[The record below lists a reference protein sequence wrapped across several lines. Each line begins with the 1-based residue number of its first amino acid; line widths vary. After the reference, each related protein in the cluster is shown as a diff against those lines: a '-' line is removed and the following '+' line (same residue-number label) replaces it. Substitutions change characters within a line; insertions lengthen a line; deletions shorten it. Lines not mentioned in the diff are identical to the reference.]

1 MNAANHPTSLP
12 PPLLTGAALL
22 FWGWQTGFLLM
33 GALLA
38 VLAEGARVTRAQWDL
53 NEEDFNRLWNL
64 TALFFIAAAVLS
76 FTLNDGPEAMGRLL
90 DEQALAATR
99 AAGETSQRTAAS
111 LIQWFPM
118 IFALFLLA
126 HTLSRRGPLPL
137 AVFSLLARKARRA
150 GEAQALADRTVNV
163 GWAYFALCLVS
174 ASINTNEGPG
184 FYAGTALLLAWALA
198 VKRSRRYRLI
208 TWAAVVGLAG
218 GAGYLAQA
226 ELTSLRRFF
235 ENWTP
240 QVTWRPTA
248 RRTSPDHVYTSLG
261 QIGRI
266 KDSGRIVMRVEPKEG
281 TPVPGLLRTASYRY
295 YRSPAW
301 AAGNFRSELGERV
314 PTGAVQPE
322 SGGINYVLRP
332 AVPLGRVGI
341 TTPLARGADLL
352 PLPAGVARLENLVA
366 YTLKTNILGAA
377 IIDGPGVV
385 VFDAVFHPTG
395 SFDGPPTEAD
405 LHIPERELPAVDQA
419 LAELK
424 PPPGQAAVQTLRA
437 VNAWFQDHFT
447 YRTWQP
453 SGVGG
458 GAEVTP
464 LQWFLAPTNRA
475 GHCEYFATAT
485 TLLLRRLGLPTR
497 YAVGWAVSEAA
508 RRDYV
513 VRERHAHAWCLV
525 YYNGQWHDFDTT
537 PASWLEAENRRAS
550 PLQVLSDAWTWVK
563 FEFLK
568 WRWGQSSLRRYIWWI
583 IGPMLLFLLYRL
595 LRRRPRSRPRYVD
608 PLEDELVRLGLDSE
622 FYQLEKRLRQFG
634 FVRQPAETLAEFVE
648 RAVRDPRLGVLAG
661 ALRGLL
667 RLHYQLRFD
676 PHGLD
681 GSRRRELRA
690 GVRAALEQIAAQPAV
705 GGGAARLT
713 SP

>member
-1 MNAANHPTSLP
+1 MNAATHVASSP

-22 FWGWQTGFLLM
+22 FWGWQTNFLLM

-53 NEEDFNRLWNL
+53 SEEDFNRLWNL

-76 FTLNDGPEAMGRLL
+76 FTLNDGPEAVGRLL

-137 AVFSLLARKARRA
+137 AVFSLLARKARQA
-150 GEAQALADRTVNV
+150 GETHPLAERSVNV
-163 GWAYFALCLVS
+163 GWAFFALCLVS

-198 VKRSRRYRLI
+198 VKRSRRYRLA
-208 TWAAVVGLAG
+208 TWAAVAGLAAL
-218 GAGYLAQA
+218 AGYFAQS
-226 ELTSLRRFF
+226 ELTSLRRIF

-240 QVTWRPTA
+240 QITWRPTG
-248 RRTSPDHVYTSLG
+248 RRTSPDHVYTALG
-261 QIGRI
+261 QLGRI

-322 SGGINYVLRP
+322 SGGVNYVLRP
-332 AVPLGRVGI
+332 AAPLARVGI

-352 PLPAGVARLENLVA
+352 PLPPGVARLENLVA

-385 VFDAVFHPTG
+385 VFDAVFHPLGT
-395 SFDGPPTEAD
+395 FDGAPTEAD
-405 LHIPERELPAVDQA
+405 FHVSERERGAIDAAAEELNLPSGLTPAQI
-419 LAELK
+419 
-424 PPPGQAAVQTLRA
+424 LRA
-437 VNAWFQDHFT
+437 VHAWFQDNFT

-453 SGVGG
+453 GGVGDG
-458 GAEVTP
+458 EQVTP

-485 TLLLRRLGLPTR
+485 TLLLRRLGLPAR
-497 YAVGWAVSEAA
+497 YAVGWAVAEPAGG
-508 RRDYV
+508 DYV
-513 VRERHAHAWCLV
+513 VRERHAHAWTLV

-537 PASWLEAENRRAS
+537 PASWLAEENRRAS
-550 PLQVLSDAWTWVK
+550 PFQFVSDAWTWVK

-595 LRRRPRSRPRYVD
+595 LRRRPRSRPRYVN
-608 PLEDELVRLGLDSE
+608 PLEEELVRLGLDSE
-622 FYQLEKRLRQFG
+622 FYQVERRLKQFG
-634 FVRQPAETLAEFVE
+634 FVRQPAETLAEFLE
-648 RAVRDPRLGVLAG
+648 RALRDPRLGPLEG
-661 ALRGLL
+661 PLRGLL

-676 PHGLD
+676 PRGLNHAA
-681 GSRRRELRA
+681 RRELRD
-690 GVRAALEQIAAQPAV
+690 GVRAALEQISARTAQPAGA
-705 GGGAARLT
+705 GG
-713 SP
+713 